1 MEPQTL
7 PPTAEINQGS
17 VVKKPNAPRPPL
29 TRRQVAGPA
38 SLPAFHAISM
48 EALNFVYSQ
57 RKRDDALVEI
67 VRIIE

>member
-7 PPTAEINQGS
+7 TPTAEINQGIRDGP
-17 VVKKPNAPRPPL
+17 VVKKPNSPRVPL

-38 SLPAFHAISM
+38 PLPAFHAISM

-57 RKRDDALVEI
+57 RRQETD
-67 VRIIE
+67 

>member
-7 PPTAEINQGS
+7 TPPAEINQGS

-29 TRRQVAGPA
+29 TRRQIAGPA

-57 RKRDDALVEI
+57 RRQETD
-67 VRIIE
+67 